1 MASPWTRCRLFTSVF
16 LSENYALAKK
26 KEIHSVDLV
35 SFSMLRGNDRMAVE
49 YANAGITFLHLGV
62 RKAVRQIEKYFY
74 FNMSNTLN
82 VNFYGLYRH

>member
-1 MASPWTRCRLFTSVF
+1 
-16 LSENYALAKK
+16 
-26 KEIHSVDLV
+26 
-35 SFSMLRGNDRMAVE
+35 MLRGNDRMAVE

>member
-1 MASPWTRCRLFTSVF
+1 MSTFYLSVF
-16 LSENYALAKK
+16 VWELCTGEKK
-26 KEIHSVDLV
+26 KIHSVDLV

-62 RKAVRQIEKYFY
+62 RKAVLQIEKYFY

>member
-1 MASPWTRCRLFTSVF
+1 
-16 LSENYALAKK
+16 
-26 KEIHSVDLV
+26 
-35 SFSMLRGNDRMAVE
+35 MAVE

-62 RKAVRQIEKYFY
+62 RKAVLQIEKYFY